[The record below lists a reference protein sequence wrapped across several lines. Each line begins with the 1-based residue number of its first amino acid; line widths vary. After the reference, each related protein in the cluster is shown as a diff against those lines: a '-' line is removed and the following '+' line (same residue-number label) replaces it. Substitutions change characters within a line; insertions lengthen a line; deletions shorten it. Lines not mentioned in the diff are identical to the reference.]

1 MRTLINSKASQSRL
15 GQLAVAALVSSLTI
29 GGATALTTTSANAG
43 VTGCNAPGGRQ
54 EAGALIGAVIG
65 GLVGNQVAKNE
76 RGIGTV
82 VGAGLGAAA
91 GSAIGCKQQDDRA
104 EREAVYY
111 RDAYQ
116 ASNTFVARS
125 TINIRSAPSTR
136 SSKVGGL
143 RAGQTFQSL
152 GATRDGEWILVGR
165 NGYRIGYVAADY
177 VSPARYQHASY
188 VR

>member
-1 MRTLINSKASQSRL
+1 MRTEIKSKASK
-15 GQLAVAALVSSLTI
+15 LAVAALVSSLTI
-29 GGATALTTTSANAG
+29 GGASVATTTTASAG

-54 EAGALIGAVIG
+54 EAGALIGALVG

-104 EREAVYY
+104 EREAAYY
-111 RDAYQ
+111 RGAYQ

-125 TINIRSAPSTR
+125 GVNIRSAPSTR
-136 SSKVGGL
+136 AAKVGRLGY
-143 RAGQTFQSL
+143 GQTFQSL
-152 GATRDGEWILVGR
+152 GTTRDGEWVLVGR